1 MKLYYTSQM
10 IFYLNCAWKIQ
21 VLSLAISPMLW
32 HEKLL
37 FEPAIMTCEI
47 SVLQACKFIGT
58 TYSVIVDDMQQV
70 SSLCPACHCKLARQP
85 SPPGIRLR
93 RSPWRTGKARRPGA
107 RAGRSQLE

>member
-47 SVLQACKFIGT
+47 SVLQICTFIET
-58 TYSVIVDDMQQV
+58 TCCVIVDDM
-70 SSLCPACHCKLARQP
+70 K
-85 SPPGIRLR
+85 
-93 RSPWRTGKARRPGA
+93 
-107 RAGRSQLE
+107 